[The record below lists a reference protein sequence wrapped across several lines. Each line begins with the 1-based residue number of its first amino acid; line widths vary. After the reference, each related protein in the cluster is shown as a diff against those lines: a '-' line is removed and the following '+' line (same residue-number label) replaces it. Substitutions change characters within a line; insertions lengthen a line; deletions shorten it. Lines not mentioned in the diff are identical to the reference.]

1 MNRGTILLENLFVIS
16 DKKDAQVIQLGQM
29 NITMTTTNPIEKVVK
44 LTDPKEIVDGSE
56 VSMTAPDTDGTELRF
71 ILDKEKFNSAL
82 TLFAESVH
90 KPDNA
95 LRQCAH
101 NQKCYHELMYL
112 REYILEH
119 LNTLRHQ

>member
-56 VSMTAPDTDGTELRF
+56 ISMTSPDSSGTELRF
-71 ILDKEKFNSAL
+71 IVDKEKFNSAL

>member
-1 MNRGTILLENLFVIS
+1 MIS
-16 DKKDAQVIQLGQM
+16 DKKDVQVIRLGQM
-29 NITMTTTNPIEKVVK
+29 NIPMTTINSTEKVVK
-44 LTDPKEIVDGSE
+44 LTDPKTIVDGSE
-56 VSMTAPDTDGTELRF
+56 VSMTSPDSSGTELRF
-71 ILDKEKFNSAL
+71 IVDKEKFNSAL

-90 KPDNA
+90 KPDHE
-95 LRQCAH
+95 LRQCAY

>member
-56 VSMTAPDTDGTELRF
+56 VSMTSPDSSGTELRF
-71 ILDKEKFNSAL
+71 IVDKEKFNSAL

-101 NQKCYHELMYL
+101 NQKCYNELMNIREHVLEYL
-112 REYILEH
+112 K
-119 LNTLRHQ
+119 TLRQ